1 MASDTDS
8 SLLNESDIK
17 LMKIEADA
25 AVQEV
30 AFAVKHVEI
39 SSKLPA
45 SDDVVYLNIVTK
57 ENDTFCIELTVQGFR
72 VIGHEYDTIT
82 KDISTP
88 YFETIYSL
96 LDHYSPKYRL
106 TFGQALADKLQELQE
121 TEIGNSEDEEK

>member
-72 VIGHEYDTIT
+72 VSGIEWSRGRSGVVKGKHLYTEFC
-82 KDISTP
+82 S
-88 YFETIYSL
+88 SAV
-96 LDHYSPKYRL
+96 H
-106 TFGQALADKLQELQE
+106 GVQAYTLC
-121 TEIGNSEDEEK
+121 TCVS

>member
-1 MASDTDS
+1 
-8 SLLNESDIK
+8 
-17 LMKIEADA
+17 MKIEADA

-82 KDISTP
+82 KDMSTP